1 MKKPEKKAKS
11 TESFKKTLF
20 RILPKLLE
28 KDESFRAQFITF
40 LKPYFAEKEKTEER
54 FNILLEEIKI
64 LREEGERRWQE
75 AIRRLD
81 EQERRLEEHSKILQ
95 EQSKRLEEHSKI
107 LEEQNKKLEEH
118 SKILEEQNKRLEEYS
133 KILQEHSKKL
143 EEHSR
148 ILEEQNKRLEEH
160 SKKLELLTQELI
172 SLRKRQ
178 DVQIG
183 ALGARWGLK
192 TERSFRNA
200 VKGLMEEY
208 LPVKVERY
216 EAIDYEG
223 EVFDGRPGKVVELD
237 LIIEDG
243 KLIVAE
249 IKSSVSVGDVLLFE
263 KKVKFFEKKEGKK
276 PYKKVII
283 SPMVEPKALEFCKD
297 LGIVVYTDV
306 PIGEE
311 EFNEGLK
318 DE

>member
-11 TESFKKTLF
+11 SESFKKALF
-20 RILPKLLE
+20 KTLPKLLE
-28 KDESFRAQFITF
+28 KDESFIAQFITF
-40 LKPYFAEKEKTEER
+40 LKPYFAEKEKTEDR

-81 EQERRLEEHSKILQ
+81 EHLKILQEHNKRLEEHSKILQ
-95 EQSKRLEEHSKI
+95 EQSRKLDEHSKI
-107 LEEQNKKLEEH
+107 LEEQN
-118 SKILEEQNKRLEEYS
+118 R
-133 KILQEHSKKL
+133 
-143 EEHSR
+143 
-148 ILEEQNKRLEEH
+148 RLEEH

-208 LPVKVERY
+208 LSVKVERY

-223 EVFDGRPGKVVELD
+223 EVFDGRPGKVVELN
-237 LIIEDG
+237 LIIENG
-243 KLIVAE
+243 KLIVTA

-263 KKVKFFEKKEGKK
+263 RKVKFFEKKEGKK
-276 PYKKVII
+276 AYKKVII
-283 SPMVEPKALEFCKD
+283 SPMVEPKALELCKE

-306 PIGEE
+306 PIWEE
-311 EFNEGLK
+311 EFNEGL
-318 DE
+318 

>member
-1 MKKPEKKAKS
+1 
-11 TESFKKTLF
+11 
-20 RILPKLLE
+20 
-28 KDESFRAQFITF
+28 
-40 LKPYFAEKEKTEER
+40 
-54 FNILLEEIKI
+54 
-64 LREEGERRWQE
+64 
-75 AIRRLD
+75 
-81 EQERRLEEHSKILQ
+81 
-95 EQSKRLEEHSKI
+95 
-107 LEEQNKKLEEH
+107 
-118 SKILEEQNKRLEEYS
+118 
-133 KILQEHSKKL
+133 
-143 EEHSR
+143 
-148 ILEEQNKRLEEH
+148 
-160 SKKLELLTQELI
+160 
-172 SLRKRQ
+172 
-178 DVQIG
+178 
-183 ALGARWGLK
+183 
-192 TERSFRNA
+192 FRNA

>member
-11 TESFKKTLF
+11 SESFKKAIFKT
-20 RILPKLLE
+20 LPKLLE

-40 LKPYFAEKEKTEER
+40 LKPYFAEKEKTEDR

-81 EQERRLEEHSKILQ
+81 EQE
-95 EQSKRLEEHSKI
+95 
-107 LEEQNKKLEEH
+107 
-118 SKILEEQNKRLEEYS
+118 
-133 KILQEHSKKL
+133 
-143 EEHSR
+143 
-148 ILEEQNKRLEEH
+148 KRLEEH

-208 LPVKVERY
+208 LSVKVERY

-223 EVFDGRPGKVVELD
+223 EVFDGRPGKVVELN
-237 LIIEDG
+237 LIIENG
-243 KLIVAE
+243 KLIVTA

-263 KKVKFFEKKEGKK
+263 RKVKFFEKKEGKK
-276 PYKKVII
+276 AYKKVII
-283 SPMVEPKALEFCKD
+283 SPMVEPKALELCKE

-306 PIGEE
+306 PIWEE
-311 EFNEGLK
+311 EFNEGL
-318 DE
+318 